1 MMLDPQR
8 SGPPRALGAARMSTS
23 SSKHSRHYAARIAAW
38 SGRHRKTAIW
48 GWLGFVL
55 VVFALG
61 NAGGTTNISDVDQ
74 FSGESHRAEKAL
86 DHAGMRPV
94 EEVVFV
100 QSDKLTV
107 RDPEFRAAV
116 GELTGRLAK
125 SQYVKNVES
134 PLAAGGDVSADGHAA
149 LVNFDIAGDST
160 EAKDRVDPSLAAT
173 AAVQAR
179 HPGLVVEQSGGA
191 SGAKAI
197 NATIT
202 DDLKKA
208 GELSLPV
215 TLIILTLTFGT
226 LVAAGVPLLIGLTA
240 VMAALG
246 LVALPSSILP
256 VDANLPAVVL
266 LIGLAVGVDYSLFYL
281 RREREERAAGRSEHG
296 ALETAA
302 ATSGRA
308 VLISGVTV
316 VVAMAGM
323 FISGDKTFISFAEGA
338 ILVVAI
344 AVFASLT
351 VLPAMLSWLGDR
363 VEKGHVPVIGR
374 RRRPAGQSR
383 FWTALTTRVMA
394 RPLLAVVLAGGLLV
408 ALAIPA
414 FQMKA
419 VTSGVDD
426 RPQSIP
432 AIATYNKI
440 KAVLPARA
448 WRPSLVVE
456 ADNVRSG
463 ATADA
468 ITALRNRVKRSD
480 AFRPGTKVDYS
491 RDDTVA
497 EITVPTRGTYTNLP
511 ARSCSS

>member
-1 MMLDPQR
+1 
-8 SGPPRALGAARMSTS
+8 MSSS
-23 SSKHSRHYAARIAAW
+23 SSKHSHHYAARIAAW
-38 SGRHRKTAIW
+38 SGRHRKKAIW

-61 NAGGTTNISDVDQ
+61 NAAGTTQISDVDQ
-74 FSGESHRAEKAL
+74 FSGESHRAEQAL
-86 DHAGMRPV
+86 DRAGMRPV
-94 EEVVFV
+94 EEVVFL

-107 RDPEFRAAV
+107 KDPEFRAAV
-116 GELTGRLAK
+116 GEVTGRLSK
-125 SQYVKNVES
+125 LQYVENLKS
-134 PLAAGGDVSADGHAA
+134 PLALGGNVSPDGHAA
-149 LVNFDIAGDST
+149 LVNFTIAGDST

-179 HPGLVVEQSGGA
+179 HPDLVVEQSGGA

-240 VMAALG
+240 VIAALG
-246 LVALPSSILP
+246 LIALPSSILP
-256 VDANLPAVVL
+256 VDANLPAVIL

-281 RREREERAAGRSEHG
+281 RREREERAAGRGERD

-316 VVAMAGM
+316 IVAMAGM
-323 FISGDKTFISFAEGA
+323 FISGDKAFISFAEGA

-363 VEKGHVPVIGR
+363 VEKGRIPVVGS

-383 FWTALTTRVMA
+383 FWTALATRVVDRA
-394 RPLLAVVLAGGLLV
+394 RRWAPGGAGDPRAADEGGHQRRGRPPPGHPRDRDLQQGQGRL
-408 ALAIPA
+408 
-414 FQMKA
+414 
-419 VTSGVDD
+419 SGPG
-426 RPQSIP
+426 RRG
-432 AIATYNKI
+432 
-440 KAVLPARA
+440 ARGG
-448 WRPSLVVE
+448 R
-456 ADNVRSG
+456 VRRS
-463 ATADA
+463 
-468 ITALRNRVKRSD
+468 ALRRRRRRHH
-480 AFRPGTKVDYS
+480 RP
-491 RDDTVA
+491 
-497 EITVPTRGTYTNLP
+497 
-511 ARSCSS
+511 